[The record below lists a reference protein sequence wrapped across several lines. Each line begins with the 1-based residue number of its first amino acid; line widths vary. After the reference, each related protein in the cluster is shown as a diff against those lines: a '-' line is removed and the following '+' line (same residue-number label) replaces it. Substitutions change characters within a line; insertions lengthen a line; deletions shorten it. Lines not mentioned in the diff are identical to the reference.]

1 MSAPRTSGSIT
12 SRSDINHCE
21 LTDNEFLE
29 VSRLNEITD
38 HLDAIGRVTF
48 DDMLDDYAGQTIRE
62 NADAVRATVNERM
75 NELISTNKK
84 RFQKRQAEQEAA

>member
-1 MSAPRTSGSIT
+1 MSSTSGSIT
-12 SRSDINHCE
+12 CRSDINHCE

-48 DDMLDDYAGQTIRE
+48 DEMVDNYAGQTIRE
-62 NADAVRATVNERM
+62 NTDAVRASTNERL
-75 NELISTNKK
+75 NELISRNKE
-84 RFQKRQAEQEAA
+84 RFDKRQAEQEGAP